1 MVELASIQELIE
13 ELQAGRPIVVADD
26 ENRENEGDL
35 FLAAEFATAEQVN
48 FLRKEAGGL
57 LCLAMTEERCDELG
71 LPPMVVDNEAPLE
84 TGFTVT
90 IEAREGV
97 TTGISA
103 ADMARTISVA
113 IDPQTTKRD
122 LVRPGH
128 VFPLRSKDGGVLVRT
143 GHTEAVVDLCRLGD
157 LQPAGLVCEIM
168 NEDGSMARMPELE
181 VYAKKHG
188 LKLGTIADLVEYRRR
203 RERIIERLPVVQM
216 PTEQGY
222 FDLYPYKSIVDDRV
236 HCVLVHGIERLKDE
250 NGRFAPIEEPVLVR
264 VHSECLTGDA
274 FLSQRC
280 DCGPQ
285 LHAAMEAVQKV
296 DKGIVLYIRQEGRG
310 IGLEHKL
317 KAYQLQEQGFDTVEA
332 NIELG
337 FPADKREYGTGA
349 QILHDLGVRKMR
361 LITNNPK
368 KLSALNGYGLEI
380 VEQVPLHVGHNE
392 HNARYLATKRDK
404 MGHTL

>member
-1 MVELASIQELIE
+1 MVQLATIEELIE
-13 ELQAGRPIVVADD
+13 ELEAGRPIIVADD
-26 ENRENEGDL
+26 EHRENEGDL
-35 FLAAEFATAEQVN
+35 FLAAQFATPERVN

-71 LPPMVVDNEAPLE
+71 LPPMVVDNEAPLS

-97 TTGISA
+97 STGISA
-103 ADMARTISVA
+103 ADMARTIAVA
-113 IDPQTTKRD
+113 IDPGSTKKD

-143 GHTEAVVDLCRLGD
+143 GHTEAVVDLCRLAG
-157 LQPAGLVCEIM
+157 LEPAGLVCEIM

-181 VYAKKHG
+181 VYAREHG

-216 PTEQGY
+216 PTEKGY
-222 FDLYPYKSIVDDRV
+222 FDLYPYKSTIDGRV
-236 HCVLVHGIERLKDE
+236 HCALVHGIDRLKDE
-250 NGRFAPIEEPVLVR
+250 SGRFPPIEEPVLVR

-296 DKGIVLYIRQEGRG
+296 DKGVVLYIRQEGRG

-317 KAYQLQEQGFDTVEA
+317 KAYQLQEQGLDTVEA

-380 VEQVPLHVGHNE
+380 VEQVPLHVGQTE

>member
-1 MVELASIQELIE
+1 MVQLATIEELIE
-13 ELQAGRPIVVADD
+13 ELQAGRPIIVADD

-35 FLAAEFATAEQVN
+35 FLAAEFATPERVN

-57 LCLAMTEERCDELG
+57 LCLAMTEDRCDELG
-71 LPPMVVDNEAPLE
+71 LPPMVVDNEAQLS

-103 ADMARTISVA
+103 ADMARTITVA
-113 IDPQTTKRD
+113 IDPGSTKKD

-143 GHTEAVVDLCRLGD
+143 GHTEAVVDLCRLAG

-181 VYAKKHG
+181 VYAREHG

-216 PTEQGY
+216 PTEKGY
-222 FDLYPYKSIVDDRV
+222 FDLYPYKSTIDGRV
-236 HCVLVHGIERLKDE
+236 HCALVHGIDRLKDE
-250 NGRFAPIEEPVLVR
+250 GGRFPPIEEPILVR

-274 FLSQRC
+274 FLSERC

-317 KAYQLQEQGFDTVEA
+317 KAYQLQEQGLDTIEA

-380 VEQVPLHVGHNE
+380 VEQVPLRVGQTE

-404 MGHTL
+404 MGHSL